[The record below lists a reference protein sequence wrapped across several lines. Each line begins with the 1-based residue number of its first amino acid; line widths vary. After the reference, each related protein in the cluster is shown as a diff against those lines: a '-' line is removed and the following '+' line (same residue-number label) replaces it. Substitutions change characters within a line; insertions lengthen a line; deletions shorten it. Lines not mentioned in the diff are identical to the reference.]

1 MKKELKKYLG
11 LLLYWSM
18 QTHSLFDRKCPDGK
32 TTEKVF
38 FTHVCKLET
47 AVSILLGPMQI
58 KITAN
63 LKNRSRIKLYDLT
76 A

>member
-11 LLLYWSM
+11 LLIYWSM
-18 QTHSLFDRKCPDGK
+18 QTHSLFNRKCPDDK
-32 TTEKVF
+32 TMEKIF
-38 FTHVCKLET
+38 SAHFCKLET

-63 LKNRSRIKLYDLT
+63 LKNGSRIKLYD
-76 A
+76 